1 MRTARSRR
9 RKRLGTALLALAMA
23 AAAGERA
30 GFPAVPAKTL
40 ASLASAAPG
49 APNIIM
55 VLTDD
60 QDVQLGS
67 VNYMPNVKR
76 LLTQQGISFSNFLV
90 PLSLCCPSRTTIL
103 RGQYPHNTQV
113 LTNSL
118 PTGGFEKVF
127 ADNLESST
135 VATVLQG
142 AGYKT
147 VMLGKYLNGYPNTAG
162 PNYVPPGWDEW
173 YSPSAGN
180 PYSEYNYTLNENGT
194 QVVYHATP
202 ADYLT
207 DVIRGKAVDFIQRAS
222 TTPDKPIF
230 VYFATYA
237 PHAPY
242 TPAPRHANL
251 FSNLQAPRPPSFN
264 EPDVSGKPAYIMA
277 KPRLTQTQIDAIDND
292 YRNRLRALQAVDEAV
307 AALVASL
314 AATGRLAN
322 TYIFFTADNGY
333 HMGEHRLLPGKYT
346 PYETDIHVP
355 LIVRGPGVPAG
366 IARDQFAANLDLAE
380 TFADLAGVAQL
391 PFSDGRSLR
400 GMLGATP
407 PAAWRRAFLL
417 EEFNQG
423 EIEPVDNSGDPASKI
438 GILEPP
444 DPADLAA
451 LAAKAVQIP
460 SYYGFKAPDYK
471 YVEYL
476 SLSGQI
482 AETELYLSSDT
493 YELNNLASRL
503 DPAFAEQLDTYT
515 QSLINCQ
522 GDGCRAAEA
531 VAPPP
536 LPSSLAPGDTTLRV
550 DDQAGDHRFAVQ
562 VSYHTAQGGG
572 RTGNG
577 HAIPLAPVGI
587 ARGGAFWFFSPDNPE
602 MLVKLLDACDANGQK
617 WFFASAGTNV
627 GFTATVTDTL
637 TGSQKSYSNLDLTP
651 AVPIQDASFEACAS
665 TLGGPTSAPGRAKRA
680 GPPLPPVSQAP
691 PGWSPAVGTSAAVS
705 AGVPCAAGPTT
716 LCIDGAPG
724 DRRFKVEVTYQTSQ
738 GGGLSGKGQ
747 AIPLATV
754 GIVHGGAFWF
764 FSPDNPEM
772 LVKVI
777 DGCGANAQKWIFASA
792 GTNVGLAVTVTDTT
806 TGLQRIYQ
814 NADLHPAQPIQDT
827 SAFATCP

>member
-1 MRTARSRR
+1 MTTARSWQRR
-9 RKRLGTALLALAMA
+9 RLGPALLAFAMVA
-23 AAAGERA
+23 GAGERA
-30 GFPAVPAKTL
+30 GRAAVL
-40 ASLASAAPG
+40 ANPIATAAPG
-49 APNIIM
+49 PPNIIM

-67 VNYMPNVKR
+67 VNYMPNVKK
-76 LLTQQGISFSNFLV
+76 LLVQQGAAFSNFLV

-118 PTGGFEKVF
+118 PTGGFEKVY

-135 VATVLQG
+135 LATVLQG

-147 VMLGKYLNGYPNTAG
+147 VMLGKYLNGYPNTAA
-162 PNYVPPGWDEW
+162 PNYIPPGWDEW

-194 QVVYHATP
+194 QVVYHAAP
-202 ADYLT
+202 SDYLT
-207 DVIRGKAVDFIQRAS
+207 DVIRAKAIDFIQRAS
-222 TTPDKPIF
+222 STPNKPLFI
-230 VYFATYA
+230 YFATYA

-251 FSNLQAPRPPSFN
+251 FANVRAPRPPSFN

-277 KPRLTQTQIDAIDND
+277 KPRLNQTQIDNIDAD

-307 AALVASL
+307 AALVATLS
-314 AATGRLAN
+314 ATGRLAN
-322 TYIFFTADNGY
+322 TYIFFTSDNGY

-366 IARDQFAANLDLAE
+366 IVREQFAANLDLAE

-391 PFSDGRSLR
+391 PFSDGRSLT
-400 GMLGATP
+400 GLLGATP
-407 PAAWRRAFLL
+407 PSAWRRAFLL

-423 EIEPVDNSGDPASKI
+423 EIEPVDSSGDPASKI

-444 DPADLAA
+444 DPADVAA
-451 LAAKAVQIP
+451 AQAKAVQIP
-460 SYYGFKAPDYK
+460 TYYGFKAPDYK

-476 SLSGQI
+476 NLSGQI

-493 YELNNLASRL
+493 YELNNLAGQL
-503 DPAFAEQLDTYT
+503 DPTFAEQLDTYT
-515 QSLINCQ
+515 QTLVKCQ
-522 GDGCRAAEA
+522 GDGCRTAEA
-531 VAPPP
+531 APPPP
-536 LPSSLAPGDTTLRV
+536 LPSSLVPSDTTLRV

-562 VSYHTAQGGG
+562 VSYHTSQGGG
-572 RTGNG
+572 RSGDG
-577 HAIPLAPVGI
+577 HAIPLSPVGI

-617 WFFASAGTNV
+617 WVFASAGTNV

-637 TGSQKSYSNLDLTP
+637 TGSQKSYPNPDQTP
-651 AVPIQDASFEACAS
+651 AVAIQDTSFEACAS
-665 TLGGPTSAPGRAKRA
+665 TSSGTTGTSARGPRAV
-680 GPPLPPVSQAP
+680 PQDWLPWLQTL
-691 PGWSPAVGTSAAVS
+691 GTSAAVNAS
-705 AGVPCAAGPTT
+705 VPCAAGAST

-724 DRRFKVEVTYQTSQ
+724 DKRFKVEVSYQTSQ

-747 AIPLATV
+747 AIPLAPV

-777 DGCGANAQKWIFASA
+777 DGCGANAQKWVFASA
-792 GTNVGLAVTVTDTT
+792 GTNVGLTVTVTDTA
-806 TGLQRIYQ
+806 TGLQKIYQ

>member
-1 MRTARSRR
+1 MTSVRSRR
-9 RKRLGTALLALAMA
+9 LSKLGPALLALALAAGAGGRAGRPAVPANPITA
-23 AAAGERA
+23 AAAG
-30 GFPAVPAKTL
+30 P
-40 ASLASAAPG
+40 
-49 APNIIM
+49 PNIIM

-76 LLTQQGISFSNFLV
+76 LLAQQGVAFSNFLV

-118 PTGGFEKVF
+118 PTGGFEKVY
-127 ADNLESST
+127 AENLESST
-135 VATVLQG
+135 LATVLHG

-147 VMLGKYLNGYPNTAG
+147 VMLGKYLNGYPNTAT
-162 PNYVPPGWDEW
+162 PNYIPPGWDEW

-202 ADYLT
+202 SDYLT
-207 DVIRGKAVDFIQRAS
+207 DVIRAKAVNFIQRAAA
-222 TTPDKPIF
+222 TPSQPLF

-277 KPRLTQTQIDAIDND
+277 KPRLTQTQINSIDND

-307 AALVASL
+307 AALVATL

-366 IARDQFAANLDLAE
+366 IVRDQFAANLDLAE

-391 PFSDGRSLR
+391 PFSDGRSLK
-400 GMLGATP
+400 GLLGATP

-451 LAAKAVQIP
+451 QTVQIP
-460 SYYGFKAPDYK
+460 SYYGFKTPDYK

-493 YELNNLASRL
+493 YELNNLASQL
-503 DPAFAEQLDTYT
+503 DPTFAEQLDTYT

-522 GDGCRAAEA
+522 GDGCRSAEA

-536 LPSSLAPGDTTLRV
+536 LPSSLVLSDTTLRV
-550 DDQAGDHRFAVQ
+550 DDQAGDRRFAVQ

-572 RTGNG
+572 RSGNG

-627 GFTATVTDTL
+627 GFTVTVTDTL
-637 TGSQKSYSNLDLTP
+637 TGSQKSYPNADLTP
-651 AVPIQDASFEACAS
+651 AVPIQDTSFEACANS
-665 TLGGPTSAPGRAKRA
+665 ANGPTSTPGPGKRA
-680 GPPLPPVSQAP
+680 VP
-691 PGWSPAVGTSAAVS
+691 PGSLPTLRKSAAVS
-705 AGVPCAAGPTT
+705 AGTPCAAGPTT

-724 DRRFKVEVTYQTSQ
+724 DKRFKVEVSYQTVQ

-747 AIPLATV
+747 AIPLAPV

-764 FSPDNPEM
+764 FSSDNPEM

-777 DGCGANAQKWIFASA
+777 DGCGVNAKKWVFASA
-792 GTNVGLAVTVTDTT
+792 GTNVGLTVTVTDTT
-806 TGLQRIYQ
+806 TGLQQIYP
-814 NADLHPAQPIQDT
+814 NADLHAAQPIQDT

>member
-1 MRTARSRR
+1 MTTRRSRKSR
-9 RKRLGTALLALAMA
+9 WLVAALATLAVGATGAARAGRGASVA
-23 AAAGERA
+23 AAKA
-30 GFPAVPAKTL
+30 
-40 ASLASAAPG
+40 AAPS

-76 LLTQQGISFSNFLV
+76 LLAQQGVSFSNFYV

-118 PTGGFEKVF
+118 PNGGFEKVF
-127 ADNLESST
+127 AENLES
-135 VATVLQG
+135 ATMATLLHG

-147 VMLGKYLNGYPNTAG
+147 VMLGKYLNGYPNTAPG
-162 PNYVPPGWDEW
+162 PSYIPPGWDEW

-194 QVVYHATP
+194 QVVYHGTP
-202 ADYLT
+202 SDYLT
-207 DVIRGKAVDFIQRAS
+207 DVIRDKAVSFIQRAAPS
-222 TTPDKPIF
+222 QPVF

-242 TPAPRHANL
+242 TPAPRHMNL
-251 FSNLQAPRPPSFN
+251 FSNLKAPRPPSFN
-264 EPDVSGKPAYIMA
+264 EPDVSGKPAYIMT
-277 KPRLTQTQIDAIDND
+277 KPRLSQAQIDSIDVA

-307 AALVASL
+307 AALVATLS
-314 AATGRLAN
+314 ATGRLAN
-322 TYIFFTADNGY
+322 TYIFFTSDNGY

-355 LIVRGPGVPAG
+355 LIVRGPGVPTGIVRDPFAG
-366 IARDQFAANLDLAE
+366 NLDLAE

-391 PFSDGRSLR
+391 PFSDGRSLK
-400 GMLGATP
+400 GLLSATP
-407 PAAWRRAFLL
+407 PTAWRRAFLL

-423 EIEPVDNSGDPASKI
+423 EVEPVDGSGDPASKI

-451 LAAKAVQIP
+451 AAQGVQIP
-460 SYYGFKAPDYK
+460 TYYGFQAPDYK

-476 SLSGQI
+476 DQSGQI
-482 AETELYLSSDT
+482 AETELYLSSDP
-493 YELNNLASRL
+493 YELNNLASQL
-503 DPAFAEQLDTYT
+503 DPTLAEELEAYT
-515 QSLINCQ
+515 QTLINCQ
-522 GDGCRAAEA
+522 GDGCRTAEA
-531 VAPPP
+531 AAPP
-536 LPSSLAPGDTTLRV
+536 SLSGVFPQSDTTLRV

-562 VSYHTAQGGG
+562 VSYQTSQGGG
-572 RTGNG
+572 LKGNG

-602 MLVKLLDACDANGQK
+602 MLVKLLDACDANGQR

-637 TGSQKSYSNLDLTP
+637 TGSQKSYINPDLTA
-651 AVPIQDASFEACAS
+651 AVPIQDTSFEPCAS
-665 TLGGPTSAPGRAKRA
+665 SLSGPTSGRPRPWVAP
-680 GPPLPPVSQAP
+680 PPLDRPRHVEPSRA
-691 PGWSPAVGTSAAVS
+691 AAVS
-705 AGVPCAAGPTT
+705 GGCTPGPTT
-716 LCIDGAPG
+716 LCVDGVPG
-724 DRRFKVEVTYQTSQ
+724 DRRFKVEVSYQTSQ
-738 GGGLSGKGQ
+738 GGGRAGQGQ
-747 AIPLATV
+747 AIPLAPV
-754 GIVHGGAFWF
+754 GIDHGGAFWF
-764 FSPDNPEM
+764 FASDNPEM

-777 DGCGANAQKWIFASA
+777 DGCGVNANKWVFASA
-792 GTNVGLAVTVTDTT
+792 GTNVGLTVTVTDTT
-806 TGLQRIYQ
+806 TGLQKIYR

>member
-1 MRTARSRR
+1 MTTRR
-9 RKRLGTALLALAMA
+9 FDHRRWLGAALAA
-23 AAAGERA
+23 LAAGMVGGVPAGRA
-30 GFPAVPAKTL
+30 AGVSPAVSPAV
-40 ASLASAAPG
+40 SPG

-76 LLTQQGISFSNFLV
+76 LLAQQGVSFSNFMV

-103 RGQYPHNTQV
+103 RGQYPHNTKV
-113 LTNSL
+113 VTNSL
-118 PTGGFEKVF
+118 PNGGFEKVF
-127 ADNLESST
+127 SQNLESAT
-135 VATVLQG
+135 MATVLHD
-142 AGYKT
+142 AGYRT
-147 VMLGKYLNGYPNTAG
+147 VMLGKYLNGYPNTA
-162 PNYVPPGWDEW
+162 PSPSYVPPGWDEW

-180 PYSEYNYTLNENGT
+180 PYSEYNYTLNENGS
-194 QVVYHATP
+194 QVVYHNSP

-222 TTPDKPIF
+222 ASQPVF

-242 TPAPRHANL
+242 TPAPRHLSL
-251 FSNLQAPRPPSFN
+251 FPNVKAPRPPSFN
-264 EPDVSGKPAYIMA
+264 EPDVSGKPGYISS
-277 KPRLTQTQIDAIDND
+277 KPLLTQTQIDAIDED

-307 AALVASL
+307 AALVATL

-355 LIVRGPGVPAG
+355 LIVRGPGVQTG
-366 IARDQFAANLDLAE
+366 VVRDQFAGNLDLAE
-380 TFADLAGVAQL
+380 TFADLAGVPQL
-391 PFSDGRSLR
+391 PFSDGRSLK
-400 GMLGATP
+400 GLLGPAP
-407 PAAWRRAFLL
+407 PTDWRRAFLL

-423 EIEPVDNSGDPASKI
+423 EIEPVDSSGDPASKI

-444 DPADLAA
+444 DPADIASQAA
-451 LAAKAVQIP
+451 GTKQIP
-460 SYYGFKAPDYK
+460 SYYGFQTPDYK

-476 SLSGQI
+476 DPTGQI
-482 AETELYLSSDT
+482 AELELYLSSDP
-493 YELNNLASRL
+493 YELHNLASQLPPAIAESL
-503 DPAFAEQLDTYT
+503 DAYT
-515 QSLINCQ
+515 QTFVACQ

-531 VAPPP
+531 TPPP
-536 LPSSLAPGDTTLRV
+536 SLAGVFPPDDTVLRI
-550 DDQAGDHRFAVQ
+550 DDQAGDHRFAVRVAYQ
-562 VSYHTAQGGG
+562 TSQGGG
-572 RTGNG
+572 LKGSG

-587 ARGGAFWFFSPDNPE
+587 GRGGAFWFFSPDNPE

-637 TGSQKSYSNLDLTP
+637 TGSRKLYTNPDLTA
-651 AVPIQDASFEACAS
+651 AVPIQDSGFETCAS
-665 TLGGPTSAPGRAKRA
+665 TLSGPTSALPVPGAA
-680 GPPLPPVSQAP
+680 PWPPRRSGTVQGRQAP
-691 PGWSPAVGTSAAVS
+691 AASTACTPGPA
-705 AGVPCAAGPTT
+705 T
-716 LCIDGAPG
+716 LCIDGVPG
-724 DRRFKVEVTYQTSQ
+724 DGRFKVEVGYHTSQ
-738 GGGLSGKGQ
+738 GGGLSGQGR
-747 AIPLATV
+747 AIPLAPV
-754 GIVHGGAFWF
+754 GITHGGAFWF
-764 FSPDNPEM
+764 FSSDNPEM

-777 DGCGANAQKWIFASA
+777 DGCGSNLNKWVFASA
-792 GTNVGLAVTVTDTT
+792 GTNVGLMVTVTDTS
-806 TGLQRIYQ
+806 TGQQKVYQ